1 MPTPTISPPAHL
13 YENPIHTTYPPVW
26 FTALFVFGA
35 ALAFVFLYRFRRVS
49 SITRVGLWLLPW
61 FPFLIASILVY
72 GYFRPEYLVD
82 DGPLMYEHP
91 MAAAVVRLV
100 CMGSITALVIGIIL
114 LLVAGIRCLV
124 RLRRRSA

>member
-1 MPTPTISPPAHL
+1 MPTPTISPAVHL
-13 YENPIHTTYPPVW
+13 YEEPIQSTYPPVW
-26 FTALFVFGA
+26 LTALFVLGT
-35 ALAFVFLYRFRRVS
+35 ALACVFLYRFRRVS
-49 SITRVGLWLLPW
+49 LITRVGLWLLPW
-61 FPFLIASILVY
+61 FPFLIATILVY

-91 MAAAVVRLV
+91 MAAGVVRSV
-100 CMGSITALVIGIIL
+100 CMGTITALAVGIVL